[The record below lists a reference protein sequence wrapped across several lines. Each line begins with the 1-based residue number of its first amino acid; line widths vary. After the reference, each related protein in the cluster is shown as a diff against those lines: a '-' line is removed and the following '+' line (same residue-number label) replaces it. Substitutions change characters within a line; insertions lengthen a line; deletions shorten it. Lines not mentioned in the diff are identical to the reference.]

1 MYPSADEPGPFR
13 RVNAEEQ
20 SRLYPLSLQSVL
32 SLYPDLEQAPD
43 DIERCDYALGERE
56 KGKEVSLSTLYIYY
70 NIILKKIQILIKKI

>member
-1 MYPSADEPGPFR
+1 MGECRGA
-13 RVNAEEQ
+13 VAT
-20 SRLYPLSLQSVL
+20 LPLSLQSVL

-70 NIILKKIQILIKKI
+70 NRILNKIQIFKNIIIQLSLYNT